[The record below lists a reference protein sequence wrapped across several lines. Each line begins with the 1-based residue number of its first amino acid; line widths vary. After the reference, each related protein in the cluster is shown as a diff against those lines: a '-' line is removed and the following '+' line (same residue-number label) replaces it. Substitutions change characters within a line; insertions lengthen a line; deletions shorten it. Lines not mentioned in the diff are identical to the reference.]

1 MNIFVRLLDK
11 IINRLITAYLAR
23 AEEQN
28 LHPHQLLL
36 ERAQEE
42 GAYVNVAYVFY
53 LTLFCVWRT
62 MFST

>member
-11 IINRLITAYLAR
+11 IINRLVTAYLAR

-42 GAYVNVAYVFY
+42 AADYATNQSNINNKHIHQ
-53 LTLFCVWRT
+53 LF
-62 MFST
+62 